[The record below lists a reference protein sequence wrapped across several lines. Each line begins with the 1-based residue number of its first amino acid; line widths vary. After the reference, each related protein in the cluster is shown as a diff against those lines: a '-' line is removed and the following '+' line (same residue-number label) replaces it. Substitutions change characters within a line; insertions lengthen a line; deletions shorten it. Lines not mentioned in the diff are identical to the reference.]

1 MPLVLL
7 QTGSTL
13 SLQAEMAITEV
24 EGLPEDAVQAS
35 ANAAHIE
42 NPVDDAV
49 EAAMDPKKGSNSY
62 WAQEEIIAIAI

>member
-1 MPLVLL
+1 
-7 QTGSTL
+7 
-13 SLQAEMAITEV
+13 MAITEV

-62 WAQEEIIAIAI
+62 